1 MWKDFKLGIRS
12 YVNALIFIKTHRFW
26 IYFLF
31 PILLF
36 AGVYFLGFYFKDLT
50 AIYKAPKDAGFFKSV
65 YHFFVSGFFLL
76 LSFMLLNFIRYV
88 IILLISPLLSI
99 VSERTERILTQNKY
113 NYNLK
118 QLIKD
123 VKRALNLIIRNL
135 FWEMTLGLVVIILSM
150 LLNYFFSI
158 NEAVRLTIEQALIS
172 LIAFYYYGFG
182 FIDYIMERLK
192 MNHFQSIKFVR
203 KHRGLA
209 IALGLVFTPIFHYS
223 NNFLFTIKEQFET
236 GSIYFTLIVLLSA
249 SIIAIIPIVSMV
261 AATLAVH
268 QLIDLKKSHP
278 KNRNL

>member
-50 AIYKAPKDAGFFKSV
+50 AIYKAPKDAGFLKSV

-76 LSFMLLNFIRYV
+76 LSFMFLNFIRYV

-150 LLNYFFSI
+150 LLNYCFSI

-278 KNRNL
+278 ENRNL